1 MFFVGYGLS
10 PRERQVALR
19 LRSKDKTRDIAA
31 GMRVSEATINSHI
44 RSIYRTCDIHSRV
57 ELVAVMRR
65 YERDAVYG

>member
-1 MFFVGYGLS
+1 
-10 PRERQVALR
+10 
-19 LRSKDKTRDIAA
+19 
-31 GMRVSEATINSHI
+31 MRVSEATINSHI